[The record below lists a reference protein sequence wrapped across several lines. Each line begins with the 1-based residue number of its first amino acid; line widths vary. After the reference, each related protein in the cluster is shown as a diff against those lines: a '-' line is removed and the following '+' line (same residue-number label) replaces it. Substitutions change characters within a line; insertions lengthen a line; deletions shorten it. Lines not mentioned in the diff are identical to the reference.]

1 VAQEYPG
8 STATGEHA
16 MSGLQR
22 SVRRLYTGVITGDW
36 SPPPALQLPP
46 PPPTAGA
53 PAGGSDAAAGQHPP
67 SNSGS
72 GLR

>member
-1 VAQEYPG
+1 MAQEYPG

-36 SPPPALQLPP
+36 SPPPALELPP
-46 PPPTAGA
+46 PKAATAASSG
-53 PAGGSDAAAGQHPP
+53 DATVATPP
-67 SNSGS
+67 SGS
-72 GLR
+72 SATGGLR